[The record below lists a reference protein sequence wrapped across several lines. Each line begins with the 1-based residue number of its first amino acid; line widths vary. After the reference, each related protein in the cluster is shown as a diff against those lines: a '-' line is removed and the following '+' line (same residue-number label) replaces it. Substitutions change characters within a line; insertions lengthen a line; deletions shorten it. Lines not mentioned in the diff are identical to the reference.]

1 MRILSEG
8 YRRVDAKGEGIN
20 KKARQSS
27 NVKIGFLVAGVCIS
41 SFSMF
46 TTTPAIG
53 EVEGIDGRVVNVGGN
68 SDQENLNQFK
78 DWACNELI
86 DQTLCEK
93 YKDAEGWEDLEIDD
107 IIEWKQ
113 ANAIEDLVAGDL
125 QLFSS
130 IDVRYVIEHR
140 SAISDI
146 ELDASVTGEVEFNR
160 SAVASIEIIFDGG
173 AANWETPVF
182 WENMDV
188 YWDAPESASTPYL
201 AKVHNRNADASF
213 ALNGSIGTA
222 DYESTVFW
230 EYMDVNWDDEDTTSQ
245 NQFFVPVHERD
256 ADASIVVNAS
266 VGTADY
272 ESTVFWEFV
281 DVDWDEED
289 TSTGQ
294 QFFSTVHERNTSAS
308 ISMSMIAGQAGWA
321 SDFIWEGLDINW
333 DDNVVGQIHQG
344 DASAS
349 INLSANSSSEV
360 NTLYSLT
367 PSVLFSLSTNLNTE
381 TIQGWNSETT
391 FVENLNRNW
400 EAI

>member
-1 MRILSEG
+1 MKILSEG

-53 EVEGIDGRVVNVGGN
+53 EVEGIDARAVNVGGN

-113 ANAIEDLVAGDL
+113 ANTIEDLVAGDL

-130 IDVRYVIEHR
+130 IDVSYVIEHR

-344 DASAS
+344 GASAS

-360 NTLYSLT
+360 NTLYT
-367 PSVLFSLSTNLNTE
+367 NPSVLFSLSTNLNTE

>member
-272 ESTVFWEFV
+272 ESTLFWEFV

-308 ISMSMIAGQAGWA
+308 ISMSMTVGQAGWA

>member
-272 ESTVFWEFV
+272 ESTLFWEFV

-308 ISMSMIAGQAGWA
+308 ISMSMTVGQAGWA

-381 TIQGWNSETT
+381 IIQGWNSETT